1 MSIKNSKSSNL
12 GLYIALALAG
22 ILVIAAIIIIPVVL
36 SKGHNNNKKI
46 FPHGNSTSLDDDS
59 TIPYTTKI
67 GNENVTFKTKNLI
80 NSTTTYD
87 SGEFIS
93 SDNDTTVFLVTDG
106 GVLNLNGVTITKTGS
121 SSRRRLQSNQ
131 TDGPPDQPGNN
142 GQPGQSNDAD
152 KYSFYG
158 INSAIVVLGTGK
170 AYLNGIKIYTNSYGS
185 NAVVATNGGT
195 VEIKNSVIS
204 TEKDSS
210 RGIHATYTGKI
221 TADNVTIST
230 KGGSCA
236 NIATDRGEGTI
247 VATNMKLSTQGA
259 GSPLIYSTGD
269 ITVSKSSGSS
279 TGAQIVVV
287 EGQNSVK
294 LTDCIFNATGIGNR
308 NNVDKCGVMIYQ
320 SMSGDADTGK
330 GSFECS
336 NSNLTII
343 NSDIYNSTPMFFVTN
358 TDANINLSNTHT
370 SFGSGIFLNVSGTSE
385 WGNTGSNG
393 GNVTLNL
400 TNTNITGLTIYADN
414 SSFVFYN
421 SKTYTNSSNVI

>member
-158 INSAIVVLGTGK
+158 INSAIVVLGT
-170 AYLNGIKIYTNSYGS
+170 I
-185 NAVVATNGGT
+185 
-195 VEIKNSVIS
+195 
-204 TEKDSS
+204 
-210 RGIHATYTGKI
+210 
-221 TADNVTIST
+221 
-230 KGGSCA
+230 
-236 NIATDRGEGTI
+236 
-247 VATNMKLSTQGA
+247 
-259 GSPLIYSTGD
+259 
-269 ITVSKSSGSS
+269 
-279 TGAQIVVV
+279 QILMD
-287 EGQNSVK
+287 Q
-294 LTDCIFNATGIGNR
+294 
-308 NNVDKCGVMIYQ
+308 MQ
-320 SMSGDADTGK
+320 
-330 GSFECS
+330 
-336 NSNLTII
+336 
-343 NSDIYNSTPMFFVTN
+343 
-358 TDANINLSNTHT
+358 
-370 SFGSGIFLNVSGTSE
+370 
-385 WGNTGSNG
+385 
-393 GNVTLNL
+393 
-400 TNTNITGLTIYADN
+400 
-414 SSFVFYN
+414 
-421 SKTYTNSSNVI
+421 